1 MGGSVGGVS
10 ALSLRSP
17 EKEVIILRY
26 EANCD
31 VRHAERERG
40 REERRASSQVVSPV
54 SPLLPPLS
62 LLSVTEQSWGV
73 ICFTHF
79 DARPAGC
86 VRARNHRRGTDHSL
100 FSYEFEFSIRE
111 DEYSSVVI

>member
-31 VRHAERERG
+31 VRHAEREG
-40 REERRASSQVVSPV
+40 EETEQPGSLTSQSPSTTSL
-54 SPLLPPLS
+54 SPL
-62 LLSVTEQSWGV
+62 G
-73 ICFTHF
+73 
-79 DARPAGC
+79 
-86 VRARNHRRGTDHSL
+86 N
-100 FSYEFEFSIRE
+100 
-111 DEYSSVVI
+111 

>member
-1 MGGSVGGVS
+1 MGGVS

-31 VRHAERERG
+31 VRHAERER
-40 REERRASSQVVSPV
+40 EERRASSQVVSPV
-54 SPLLPPLS
+54 S

-79 DARPAGC
+79 DARPPG
-86 VRARNHRRGTDHSL
+86 RARL
-100 FSYEFEFSIRE
+100 RE
-111 DEYSSVVI
+111 STESQARDGPLSVFL